1 MADTKCV
8 LNQRQTE
15 TSSVSLALREEDVG
29 VGLRCGTGGMWWAA
43 IRVCSWEA
51 SVCRGV
57 GASLPVI
64 SCGDKRTLCKTHKFY
79 SILIS
84 FILFF
89 CSALFCSVSFRFFF
103 YMLFVVVVALSLY
116 THTRKVSSPPHTP
129 VKLIQFFELG
139 SEEGGWVKSV
149 NSFSCVSLLCR
160 WQCLRVDGFQ
170 HRFADRARRRETC
183 AG

>member
-15 TSSVSLALREEDVG
+15 TSSVSLALRGEDVG
-29 VGLRCGTGGMWWAA
+29 VALRLGCGECGEQRFVCAA
-43 IRVCSWEA
+43 ERRRCVG
-51 SVCRGV
+51 GV

-89 CSALFCSVSFRFFF
+89 CSALLCSVSFRFFF

-116 THTRKVSSPPHTP
+116 THTRKVSSPPHPHQTYT
-129 VKLIQFFELG
+129 VLRARERGRGLG
-139 SEEGGWVKSV
+139 KK
-149 NSFSCVSLLCR
+149 CKQL
-160 WQCLRVDGFQ
+160 QLRVLVMSLTMP
-170 HRFADRARRRETC
+170 AS
-183 AG
+183 